1 MKRAFTS
8 LVATACVF
16 ALTGSAL
23 AAAPATAI
31 TPENAGQVVELKRSG
46 EPTLNDAIIS
56 PDGRL
61 VAVATSLTIELRDA
75 NKLSTVVRVLE
86 GESAFQSLA
95 FSQDGQLVAGR
106 SKDGVTYVWQTADG
120 KLRQKLP
127 GLGGG
132 ASQVAFSRNSQTLTV
147 LGDSHL
153 EVWNLNGKLMQLS
166 KLDILGS
173 ARTLNKEGD
182 KIATSRNGNFINV
195 LDRSGSILYSLE
207 ANTNYIN
214 AIAFS
219 EDGRLLAAIS
229 DDGSIIL
236 YSTEE
241 RKLIDTFRVPEA
253 VHITFSS
260 DSRYL
265 IAFSFKNSELI
276 IFDCEKSKEL
286 TRRSLRLDGYSS
298 VGRLSS
304 SRDAK
309 LLRSDQFSLHLSQ
322 ISSIRNLDY
331 IKWPKVNLPDSA
343 AFSTDGDLLFFGEW
357 PNIRLTRVADGRFI
371 KTFSSGTNS
380 YSGDPMLIAVGP
392 SKNLFAFALLGALDN
407 ASDSFWLEFQSIR
420 PIFRPILIINSLN
433 SDNSIKP
440 NVSSEKISSLAF
452 SSDEQLLAY
461 GSADGSV
468 RLLRTSDGAI
478 LRTLNHSKSEVSSI
492 SFSTS
497 GQLMAT
503 ASLDGV
509 VRIWQI
515 PGGRLIRELP
525 RSPFGITNVLFGRS
539 SNLLAVSRAD
549 NLVQVWQVEDG
560 RKIHDLD
567 GQLNY
572 VKAMAFSSD
581 DRILAAG
588 DLQGVIHLWSTSD
601 GRLLKDVKGHA
612 DALLDLAFDGNGQLV
627 TVSRDGTIRLWGVK

>member
-61 VAVATSLTIELRDA
+61 VAVATSLAVELRDA

-207 ANTNYIN
+207 ANTNYIK

-241 RKLIDTFRVPEA
+241 RKLIGKFRVPEA

-286 TRRSLRLDGYSS
+286 TRRSLRLDSYSS

-309 LLRSDQFSLHLSQ
+309 LLRSDRFSLHLSQ

-371 KTFSSGTNS
+371 ETFSSGTNS

-420 PIFRPILIINSLN
+420 PILIINSLN

-461 GSADGSV
+461 GSSDGSV

-560 RKIHDLD
+560 RKIHDLE
-567 GQLNY
+567 
-572 VKAMAFSSD
+572 
-581 DRILAAG
+581 
-588 DLQGVIHLWSTSD
+588 GVIHLWSTSD